1 MRLSSIGFLVLLGLV
16 TLIVPS
22 WFYSDLITTG
32 ILLTLLLSFIII
44 GSYLL
49 ITKIKYYPKIE
60 LANDLVEGTS
70 INPPKISFKVEI
82 PSFFLFDVFL
92 RLNINIPYKLEN
104 KTRISPESEI
114 LQFTIF
120 TPHRGEWLLDGVYF
134 EIQDKL
140 RLFSATVSVPIKTSV
155 ISRVPSVETRPLPIL
170 SSSIIPGDAYPLST
184 ERLGE
189 PFDLR
194 PYQPGDSMKRI
205 LWKTFAKSGELITRQ
220 PEFSHAPEGEVLIF
234 CAARKNDDYLA
245 GLALKYAYEVEATG
259 TKIRAGCLGSKETFE
274 TAESFELGLIGSSFK
289 SDEAS
294 LVTELRD
301 FIGDAAI
308 VALFISNEVEKLVG
322 ISNLH
327 IFLPSKSF
335 KSFGESGFA
344 RFLFDSETQII
355 EEPTVELATVCRQAG
370 FETTIV
376 E

>member
-1 MRLSSIGFLVLLGLV
+1 MRLSSVGFLVLLGLV
-16 TLIVPS
+16 TLIIPS

-32 ILLTLLLSFIII
+32 ILLTLLLCLIIT
-44 GSYLL
+44 SVYLF
-49 ITKIKYYPKIE
+49 ITKLQYHPKIE

-70 INPPKISFKVEI
+70 NNPPKVSFKVET
-82 PSFFLFDVFL
+82 PSFFLFDLFL
-92 RLNINIPYKLEN
+92 KLNVNLPYSLNN
-104 KTRISPESEI
+104 KTRLSPESEI
-114 LQFTIF
+114 LQFSIF
-120 TPHRGEWLLDGVYF
+120 TPHRGEWLLDGVRF

-140 RLFSATVSVPIKTSV
+140 RLFSATITIPIKTSV
-155 ISRVPSVETRPLPIL
+155 VSRVPSVDTRPLPIL
-170 SSSIIPGDAYPLST
+170 SSSIIPGDTYPLST

-205 LWKTFAKSGELITRQ
+205 LWKTFARSGELITRQ

-234 CAARKNDDYLA
+234 CAARKSDDYLA
-245 GLALKYAYEVEATG
+245 ALSLKYAYEVEATG
-259 TKIRAGCLGSKETFE
+259 TKIKAGCLGSNETFE
-274 TAESFELGLIGSSFK
+274 TAESFEQGLIGSSFK
-289 SDEAS
+289 SDNAD

-301 FIGDAAI
+301 FMGDATV
-308 VALFISNEVEKLVG
+308 VALFINDEIEKLTG

-335 KSFGESGFA
+335 KSFNESGFA
-344 RFLFDSETQII
+344 RLLFESETQIL